1 MAEEMNTN
9 TEKLSVREYLEENA
23 KDDDKK
29 IEILIELQKPNKK
42 NLLYQRI
49 SAGLMLI
56 FVVAILILV
65 PNIISTL
72 TMVKTTLASVNEAIT
87 LIEEAMES
95 VDTLADEA
103 STTMESI
110 QTLADEGVTAIEG
123 MDDALEKINEMDM
136 DTLNNAI
143 KDLSDVVEPMADFFN
158 IF

>member
-1 MAEEMNTN
+1 MTEEKTN

-29 IEILIELQKPNKK
+29 IEILVDLQKANQK
-42 NLLYQRI
+42 NLIYQRI
-49 SAGLMLI
+49 STVLMLI
-56 FVVAILILV
+56 FVIAILCLV
-65 PNIISTL
+65 PNVISTL
-72 TMVKTTLASVNEAIT
+72 NTVKTTLTSVNEAIT

-110 QTLADEGVTAIEG
+110 QTLADEGVTAMEG

-143 KDLSDVVEPMADFFN
+143 QDLSDVVEPMAEFFN